1 MQEQLD
7 YLVTL
12 QEIDRAIQE
21 AIVNAEANPK
31 RIEVIVIEIQEAQD
45 AFKLFLQGVDDL
57 KKQRKGLE
65 KEIDELDHKIKK
77 SQLRLMEVKNNKEY
91 KAMLTE
97 IEETKKG
104 KGEKEDQLLEL
115 LEKLEEKTQKGKELK
130 KSLEKKMEE
139 AQNRKGELEKEGKDV
154 SRKLSAL
161 DRKRGELIP
170 RIDSALLKQYEF
182 LKDRLKGVAVV
193 EVKEYS
199 CLGCHMQIPP
209 QLYNELHRQDRIIAC
224 PSCLR
229 ILYYKVNP
237 VAEGEA

>member
-31 RIEVIVIEIQEAQD
+31 RIEAIIIEIQEAQD
-45 AFKLFLQGVDDL
+45 SFQLFLQGVDDL

-65 KEIDELDHKIKK
+65 KEIDELDQKIKK

-104 KGEKEDQLLEL
+104 KGGKEDQLLEL

-130 KSLEKKMEE
+130 KSLEKKPS
-139 AQNRKGELEKEGKDV
+139 QCL
-154 SRKLSAL
+154 LAL
-161 DRKRGELIP
+161 
-170 RIDSALLKQYEF
+170 
-182 LKDRLKGVAVV
+182 V
-193 EVKEYS
+193 
-199 CLGCHMQIPP
+199 
-209 QLYNELHRQDRIIAC
+209 II
-224 PSCLR
+224 
-229 ILYYKVNP
+229 
-237 VAEGEA
+237 